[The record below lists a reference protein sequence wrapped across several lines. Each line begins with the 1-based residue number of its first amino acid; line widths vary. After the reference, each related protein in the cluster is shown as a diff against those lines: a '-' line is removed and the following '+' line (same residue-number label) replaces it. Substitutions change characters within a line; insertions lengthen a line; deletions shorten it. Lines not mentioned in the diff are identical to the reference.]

1 LKPIRYIDVAE
12 AELLA
17 EIAYLEDSRPGL
29 GRRFY
34 DEVKRAEGFIAE
46 FPEAAEEIRPGIR
59 KRPLRVFRCSLI
71 YAIEADQ
78 LLIIAV
84 AHQSRR
90 PGYWVDRIQL

>member
-1 LKPIRYIDVAE
+1 LRTVRYIEPAG

-29 GRRFY
+29 GRRFF
-34 DEVKRAEGFIAE
+34 EEITRAESLIAE

-59 KRPLRVFRCSLI
+59 KRLLRLFRYSLI
-71 YAIEADQ
+71 YSIEPDE

-84 AHQSRR
+84 AHQSR
-90 PGYWVDRIQL
+90 